1 MSQLISDYMLS
12 VNEKMEKINEI
23 TEESICEMIGN
34 IPDNLINSLGQISK
48 IGEQGE
54 NSIVY
59 KIKDKG
65 ISIKIMKNT
74 DKNKREIDF
83 YMYFSSNYNNDYL
96 NFPVVYRDIEC
107 MACNNDEMKNE
118 PCFIIISELY
128 DGSLKSIKQKLS
140 KEQIISLVAQIIYSC
155 SILEQLELVHG
166 DLHSGN
172 ILYKN
177 VDEND
182 TIEAQIGDSSYAI
195 KTFGKLWVL
204 WDFGNMTYTGE
215 ITPETG
221 IKALD
226 TIKTDFHKIIP
237 LVNKS
242 YLTEFIYNN
251 ELKNASNTQILM
263 NYLYEKYPNIISKIS
278 K

>member
-140 KEQIISLVAQIIYSC
+140 KEQIISLVAQIIYAC

>member
-1 MSQLISDYMLS
+1 MSQLISNYFIS

-23 TEESICEMIGN
+23 SEESICDMVGN
-34 IPDNLINSLGQISK
+34 IPDNLIHSLGEISK
-48 IGEQGE
+48 LGEQGE

-83 YMYFSSNYNNDYL
+83 YMYFSNNYL

-118 PCFIIISELY
+118 PCFVLLSELY
-128 DGSLKSIKQKLS
+128 DGSFKSIKQNLS
-140 KEQIISLVAQIIYSC
+140 KEQIISMIAQIISAC
-155 SILEQLELVHG
+155 SILEQLQLVHG
-166 DLHSGN
+166 DLHSAN
-172 ILYKN
+172 VLYKN
-177 VDEND
+177 VDNND
-182 TIEAQIGDSSYAI
+182 VIEAKLGDTTYNI

-215 ITPETG
+215 VTPETG
-221 IKALD
+221 IKAID
-226 TIKTDFHKIIP
+226 TIRTDLHKFIP

-242 YLTEFIYNN
+242 YIAELIYNKDL
-251 ELKNASNTQILM
+251 EKASNTHILM
-263 NYLYEKYPNIISKIS
+263 EYLAEKYPNIIS
-278 K
+278 